1 MTEFDLNDIYRQA
14 FGYQAPKGKF
24 TIPPAS
30 DYPSEGQ
37 RIIDEAESAFKMET
51 KTPRLER
58 ALLGGRYYDTDIF
71 GREFFLPVQ
80 LDGYILPF
88 AVVSI
93 LCKKTI
99 VSTPMPER
107 GGTVKEL
114 ISIDDYQ
121 INVKGILIND
131 DNIFPESE
139 IIDLHELF
147 LKAESV
153 NMQCV
158 LTDIFLK
165 GAFNQR
171 VVIKDLKFPAVIGIE
186 HAKPF
191 EMELESDMIFD
202 LVKKNS

>member
-1 MTEFDLNDIYRQA
+1 MGEFNLKDVFRTA
-14 FGYQAPKGKF
+14 FGYDAPERTF
-24 TIPPAS
+24 TIDAAP
-30 DYPSEGQ
+30 G
-37 RIIDEAESAFKMET
+37 
-51 KTPRLER
+51 RLET
-58 ALLGGRYYDTDIF
+58 ASLGGRYYDTDIF

-80 LDGYILPF
+80 LDGYVLPF
-88 AVVSI
+88 AVVSVM
-93 LCKKTI
+93 CKKTI

-121 INVKGILIND
+121 INVKGIIVND
-131 DNIFPESE
+131 DNVFPESE

-171 VVIKDLKFPAVIGIE
+171 VVIKDLKFPAVTGIE

-202 LVKKNS
+202 LMKKSN